1 MTLPVWLR
9 AVLPGDTADTWEAI
23 RGVVPDAAYLAGG
36 TAIAVHLRHR
46 VSRDLDFFLA
56 GLTDL
61 AAVRHELE
69 DLGRFAVTLHSE
81 DTLNGLFNGTRIQF
95 LSATDQQV
103 LEPLTLV
110 EGIRVSGLG
119 DLLAT
124 KLKVIGDRGELR
136 DYYDTKVIET
146 QAGRVAEEGLGLFV
160 RRYRPRDPDAAVR
173 HLLLGLGYFDDVADD
188 PFLPE
193 SREQI
198 LGYWRR
204 RQPEITR
211 SLGRS

>member
-1 MTLPVWLR
+1 
-9 AVLPGDTADTWEAI
+9 
-23 RGVVPDAAYLAGG
+23 
-36 TAIAVHLRHR
+36 

-136 DYYDTKVIET
+136 EVC
-146 QAGRVAEEGLGLFV
+146 EGA
-160 RRYRPRDPDAAVR
+160 R
-173 HLLLGLGYFDDVADD
+173 
-188 PFLPE
+188 
-193 SREQI
+193 
-198 LGYWRR
+198 
-204 RQPEITR
+204 
-211 SLGRS
+211 